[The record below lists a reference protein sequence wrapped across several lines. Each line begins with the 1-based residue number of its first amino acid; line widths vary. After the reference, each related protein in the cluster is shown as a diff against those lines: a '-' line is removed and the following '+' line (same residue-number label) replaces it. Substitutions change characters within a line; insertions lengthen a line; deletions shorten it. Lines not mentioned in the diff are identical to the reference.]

1 MIHQSVPPDDALGDL
16 SRADPVLARLIEAHP
31 GFDPRAWL
39 NDLPPMDA
47 FGVLVFQVVGQQLSV
62 RATRRILDRLAA
74 LFGGALPTP
83 AQLLAV
89 DPSDLAAVGLSR
101 RKVATMRDVAQRF
114 ADGRLREQELR
125 SLSDRE
131 VEERLTAVPG
141 IGPWTVHGFLI
152 IAFDRKDVVL
162 PGDLALRN
170 AIQHVYEMDR
180 LPSEAEVIELAERWR
195 PWRSVAVAYLFQ
207 AGLEAGSGLRSALAG
222 RQADGTSA

>member
-39 NDLPPMDA
+39 NDLPPMDT

-170 AIQHVYEMDR
+170 AIQH
-180 LPSEAEVIELAERWR
+180 ATRWTDCRQR
-195 PWRSVAVAYLFQ
+195 PR
-207 AGLEAGSGLRSALAG
+207 
-222 RQADGTSA
+222 